1 MTTVT
6 NSSADEWYL
15 PTVGVTLKPGES
27 WSDDP
32 APDPVVKT
40 AKALKTDPAPEPADA
55 PTVPA
60 DTQES

>member
-27 WSDDP
+27 WSDDVKP
-32 APDPVVKT
+32 EAAVKASKAP
-40 AKALKTDPAPEPADA
+40 KTDPAPEPAE
-55 PTVPA
+55 PTTVPA